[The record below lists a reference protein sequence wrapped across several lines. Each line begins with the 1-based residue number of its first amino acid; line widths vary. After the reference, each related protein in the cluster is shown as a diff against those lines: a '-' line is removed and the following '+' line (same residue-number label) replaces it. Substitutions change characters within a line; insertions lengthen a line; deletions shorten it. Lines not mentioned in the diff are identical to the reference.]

1 MSEKIFSKF
10 IKSQTTAY
18 AVAVFFGF
26 SVGLFVAAVFFPPRI
41 ERIEIV
47 NPDPIQAP
55 VSPAVTDGPATP
67 LVTYT
72 PVSVNDLPD
81 WAEDDVSSALPALK
95 NACVA
100 FNSKSEADTVGPDGL
115 GGTVEDWNAP
125 CAAIERIAAE
135 DDEAVR
141 ATLAE
146 FFIPYRVS
154 SAEKP
159 EGKFTGYYEASLR
172 GSLTRTDVFSVPL
185 YALPKDLVELDK
197 RAFDLPP
204 GLPSVIGQVESGQL
218 VPYDARRLIEQN
230 ESFKDR
236 AEVLVWVDDLVDAH
250 LLHIQGSGRVR
261 MPDGTEK
268 RIGYAGN
275 NGRGFR
281 GIGGILLRA
290 GAIGRGQSSMP
301 SVADWLRENPQEGR
315 QFMENNPRFIF
326 FRWIEGPGPIGAL
339 GVPLEP
345 RRSLAVDPRY
355 IPYGAPLWLDV
366 NDPDG
371 ESLDGLVVA
380 LDTGS
385 AIRGA
390 VRGDFFWGAG
400 EAAFY
405 KAGRMNSPGSYY
417 LFLPR
422 TVSQP
427 SQIEEKPL

>member
-18 AVAVFFGF
+18 AVAIFFGF
-26 SVGLFVAAVFFPPRI
+26 SVGLFVAAVFFPPRV

-47 NPDPIQAP
+47 KPDPIQAP
-55 VSPAVTDGPATP
+55 VPPPVIDVPVTPS
-67 LVTYT
+67 VTYT
-72 PVSVNDLPD
+72 PVSVNDLPG

-95 NACVA
+95 NACVS
-100 FNSKSEADTVGPDGL
+100 FNSKSAADSVGPDGL
-115 GGTVEDWNAP
+115 GGVVEDWRAP
-125 CAAIERIAAE
+125 CDAIERIDSE

-141 ATLAE
+141 ATLSE
-146 FFIPYRVS
+146 FFIPYKVS
-154 SAEKP
+154 SVEKP

-172 GSLTRTDVFSVPL
+172 GSMTRTDIFSVPL
-185 YALPKDLVELDK
+185 YALPKDLIELDK
-197 RAFDLPP
+197 RAFDLPSD
-204 GLPSVIGQVESGQL
+204 LPAVIGQVESGQL
-218 VPYDARRLIEQN
+218 VPYDARRSIEQN
-230 ESFKDR
+230 DGFKDR
-236 AEVLVWVDDLVDAH
+236 ANILVWVDDPVDAH
-250 LLHIQGSGRVR
+250 LLHIQGSGRVK

-275 NGRGFR
+275 NGRRFR

-290 GAIGRGQSSMP
+290 GVIGRGQGSMP
-301 SVADWLRENPQEGR
+301 SVADWLRENPQEAR
-315 QFMENNPRFIF
+315 QFMEDNPRFIF

-355 IPYGAPLWLDV
+355 IPYGAPLWLDL

-390 VRGDFFWGAG
+390 VRGDFFWGSG

-422 TVSQP
+422 SVSQP